1 MKSHDI
7 RFWETRLNK
16 TAKRPTYVVRWTV
29 GGREKSHTLAGKI
42 RAERHKARL
51 IQAADKGEA
60 FDTETGL
67 PDSMARE
74 VSQVTW
80 YQHACEFMDARWPKH
95 AAKGRVSLAE
105 GLTAVT
111 AVLVKNQ
118 RGAPDPGV
126 LRQALRKWA
135 FNPPRRGTARPP
147 EVDAA
152 LRWLAKASVPVSAL
166 EEARMVSKALDAC
179 GTKLDGSAAAPQYY
193 RRRRR
198 VFYAALKY
206 AVRDKRLSANPLDG
220 AVTAVRPSTKDT
232 RPLAACFGQRRR
244 SIAGRSRGSGAGSG

>member
-1 MKSHDI
+1 M
-7 RFWETRLNK
+7 
-16 TAKRPTYVVRWTV
+16 VRCTV
-29 GGREKSHTLAGKI
+29 GGREKSHTLAGKA
-42 RAERHKARL
+42 RAERYKARL
-51 IQAADKGEA
+51 VQAADKGEA
-60 FDTETGL
+60 FDIETGL

-74 VSQVTW
+74 VGQVTW
-80 YQHACEFMDARWPKH
+80 YQHAWDFTDARWPEH

-105 GLTAVT
+105 ELTAVT
-111 AVLVKNQ
+111 PVLVKNQ

-147 EVDAA
+147 EADAA
-152 LRWLAKASVPVSAL
+152 LRWLAKASVRVSAL

-179 GTKLDGSAAAPQYY
+179 STKLDGSAAAPQYY

-206 AVRDKRLSANPLDG
+206 AVRPSASASRPG
-220 AVTAVRPSTKDT
+220 AKGVEV
-232 RPLAACFGQRRR
+232 QW
-244 SIAGRSRGSGAGSG
+244 RSRTRVWVSAVSCSPR

>member
-1 MKSHDI
+1 MKSHDV

-29 GGREKSHTLAGKI
+29 GGREKSHTLAGKA
-42 RAERHKARL
+42 RAERYKARL

-105 GLTAVT
+105 GLIAVT
-111 AVLVKNQ
+111 AGPGQESARCTRSWRAAPGAPQVGVQSAATRHRASARGGCSVALAGESLGPGIGTG
-118 RGAPDPGV
+118 RGAH
-126 LRQALRKWA
+126 
-135 FNPPRRGTARPP
+135 
-147 EVDAA
+147 
-152 LRWLAKASVPVSAL
+152 
-166 EEARMVSKALDAC
+166 
-179 GTKLDGSAAAPQYY
+179 
-193 RRRRR
+193 
-198 VFYAALKY
+198 
-206 AVRDKRLSANPLDG
+206 
-220 AVTAVRPSTKDT
+220 
-232 RPLAACFGQRRR
+232 GQ
-244 SIAGRSRGSGAGSG
+244 